1 MIALSIIKFQQKY
14 CEPQP
19 FKNVFFL
26 HFDFLN
32 SYVGVGRLDN
42 GPIGTELV
50 LEHLDLGFGLIDSL
64 NTNKMD
70 LL

>member
-32 SYVGVGRLDN
+32 SYVGVGRL
-42 GPIGTELV
+42 GTELV